1 MMQPELLPRPQ
12 PGPPPAP
19 RVPRPERWTL
29 ANGLRIVAAP
39 RRGLPQAVVR
49 LVVPAGSVAD
59 PASFPGTASLVASLL
74 TEGTGRRDA
83 AAFNAEI
90 DQLGA
95 SMSASA
101 GHDFAVVEMVL
112 LADTLAS
119 GLELLADAVMRASF
133 PAAETERV
141 RAETLDGI
149 LARDDE
155 PANVADDR
163 VAEAVFGTGHPY
175 GQPTWGS
182 AAAIQAVGRDT
193 LRAFHDAHY
202 RPDGGFMV
210 VAGDFDASELVQV
223 IEREFAGWR
232 GAVTTPAVPA
242 PPSLPQASGERLLV
256 PWEDAVQAEI
266 RVAGVGVARRS
277 PDWTPAGVANYIIG
291 GSTITSRLG
300 ANLREEKGWT
310 YGIRSALADGLQP
323 AGWLIETAV
332 DVEVADDAVAEI
344 QRELSRIVREPVP
357 ADELRRAKDALVLSL
372 PRAFETPGRVV
383 SRVATL
389 EAYGLPDDYW
399 ECLPER
405 IEAVTPADI
414 QRVAGQYFAPEQL
427 ASVIVGLG

>member
-1 MMQPELLPRPQ
+1 M
-12 PGPPPAP
+12 
-19 RVPRPERWTL
+19 

-39 RRGLPQAVVR
+39 RRGLPQVVVR
-49 LVVPAGSVAD
+49 LVIPAGSAAD
-59 PASFPGTASLVASLL
+59 PASFSGTASLVASLL
-74 TEGTGRRDA
+74 TEGTERRDA
-83 AAFNAEI
+83 AAFNTEI

-95 SMSASA
+95 AMSASV

-119 GLELLADAVMRASF
+119 GLELLAAAVMRPSF

-149 LARDDE
+149 RARDDE

-163 VAEAVFGTGHPY
+163 ITEAVFGTGHPY
-175 GQPTWGS
+175 GRPTWGS
-182 AAAIQAVGRDT
+182 ATAIQAVGPNV

-202 RPDGGFMV
+202 RPDGSFVV
-210 VAGDFDASELVQV
+210 VAGDFQTSQLADV
-223 IEREFAGWR
+223 ISREFAGWR
-232 GAVTTPAVPA
+232 GAVSLPVVPA
-242 PPSLPQASGERLLV
+242 PPCLPRAAGERMVV

-266 RVAGVGVARRS
+266 RVAGVGVARHS

-310 YGIRSALADGLQP
+310 YGIRSAHADGLQP

-332 DVEVADDAVAEI
+332 DVEVAEGALAEI
-344 QRELSRIVREPVP
+344 ESELYRILHEPVP
-357 ADELRRAKDALVLSL
+357 VEELRRAKDALVLSL

-383 SRVATL
+383 SRLATL

-399 ECLPER
+399 ERLPER
-405 IEAVTPADI
+405 IEAVSAEDI
-414 QRVAGQYFAPEQL
+414 KRVAAQYFAPERL
-427 ASVIVGLG
+427 ASVVVGPG